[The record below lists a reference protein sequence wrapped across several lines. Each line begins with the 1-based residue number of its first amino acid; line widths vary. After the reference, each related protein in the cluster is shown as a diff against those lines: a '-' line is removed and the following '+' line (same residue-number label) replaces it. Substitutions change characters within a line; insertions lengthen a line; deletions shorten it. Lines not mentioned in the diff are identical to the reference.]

1 MCRAIITAHNCLLFD
16 PQTPQSKK
24 FLEIVTPRLT
34 ASEGARAL
42 AEYKRSSD
50 DYEED
55 EALAPPFE
63 LEMIEGAMMVAT
75 GNLITIYVSCLV
87 LQVLCVLL
95 GVTSPFSCHR
105 HRLKYHCF
113 SDHSHRMLL
122 VDGNSDCPPCEA
134 AETAPHEP
142 SSPYPE
148 PDDLLTQTRT
158 VYVEM
163 QLSFD
168 RVLSL

>member
-63 LEMIEGAMMVAT
+63 LEMVEGAMMVAT
-75 GNLITIYVSCLV
+75 GNLSIMNMFRKSAPRVYQSYM
-87 LQVLCVLL
+87 
-95 GVTSPFSCHR
+95 SS
-105 HRLKYHCF
+105 
-113 SDHSHRMLL
+113 HS
-122 VDGNSDCPPCEA
+122 
-134 AETAPHEP
+134 
-142 SSPYPE
+142 
-148 PDDLLTQTRT
+148 
-158 VYVEM
+158 
-163 QLSFD
+163 
-168 RVLSL
+168 